1 MLRRLIRYSEKVFQ
15 LSGKVLSGI
24 SDGRLQPR
32 IRTAVLVQSALI
44 LFWTRLGSLNALET
58 VKRASFWK
66 QWLGREMSSVDTLG
80 RVYAGL
86 RVEGLR
92 KGLHHVYTR
101 LKRNKALPG
110 IRGWDV
116 AVLDG
121 HESHASYR
129 RHCSGCLRRTV
140 HLESGDRVQFYH
152 RQVTLMLVSE
162 KLHLLLDLEPQR
174 AGEDEVAT
182 ALRLLGRVLAAYPRA
197 FQILLA
203 DSLYAQA
210 PFLNFLLA
218 RGKHALVV
226 LKDERRDLYQDAQG
240 LFRLTPPQSGR
251 YRSRDCLWW
260 DVHDLTSWP
269 QVTVP
274 LRVVRSQETS
284 SVRRQDSGA
293 RETQRSEWIWV
304 TTLPAAIVPT
314 ASVVYWGHARWDIEN
329 QGFNELVNGW
339 YADHVYKHEPHAIEA
354 FLLSLFLAYNLFHSW
369 LTRNLKPALQRG
381 KTQVFWARLMAAE
394 IYRVAG
400 VLTRGP

>member
-1 MLRRLIRYSEKVFQ
+1 VVVRS
-15 LSGKVLSGI
+15 VL
-24 SDGRLQPR
+24 L
-32 IRTAVLVQSALI
+32 
-44 LFWTRLGSLNALET
+44 LFWARLGSLNAFEG
-58 VKRASFWK
+58 VKRARFCTR
-66 QWLGREMSSVDTLG
+66 WLGREASSADTVG
-80 RVYAGL
+80 RVYAKLLAGGL
-86 RVEGLR
+86 RAAIRHL
-92 KGLHHVYTR
+92 YTR
-101 LKRNKALPG
+101 LKRNKGLPG

-174 AGEDEVAT
+174 PGEDEVAT

-197 FQILLA
+197 FQILLV

-218 RGKHALVV
+218 HRKHAVVV

-240 LFRLTPPQSGR
+240 LFSLTPPQRGR

-260 DVHDLTSWP
+260 DVTDLTSWP
-269 QVTVP
+269 QVQAP
-274 LRVVRSQETS
+274 LRVVRSQETYT
-284 SVRRQDSGA
+284 VRRQQSA
-293 RETQRSEWIWV
+293 EVETQSSEWIWA
-304 TTLPAAIVPT
+304 TTLTTSLVPT
-314 ASVVYWGHARWDIEN
+314 ASVVRWGHARWDIEN
-329 QGFNELVNGW
+329 HGFNELVNGW
-339 YADHVYKHEPHAIEA
+339 YADHVYKHEPNAIEA
-354 FLLSLFLAYNLFHSW
+354 FLLTAFLAYNFFHVF
-369 LTRNLKPALQRG
+369 LTRNLKPQIQRG
-381 KTQVFWARLMAAE
+381 RTQIFWARLIAAE
-394 IYRVAG
+394 LYRDPG

>member
-1 MLRRLIRYSEKVFQ
+1 
-15 LSGKVLSGI
+15 VLSGI

-32 IRTAVLVQSALI
+32 IRTPVLVQSALI

-58 VKRASFWK
+58 VKKATFWK
-66 QWLGREMSSVDTLG
+66 RWLGREMSSVDTLG

-92 KGLHHVYTR
+92 KGLQHVYTR

-110 IRGWDV
+110 MRGWDV

-121 HESHASYR
+121 HESHTSYR

-174 AGEDEVAT
+174 PGEDEVAT

-203 DSLYAQA
+203 DGLYAQA

-218 RGKHALVV
+218 RGKHAVVV

-251 YRSRDCLWW
+251 YRSRECLWW

-269 QVTVP
+269 QVTAP

-284 SVRRQDSGA
+284 SVRRQDSGE
-293 RETQRSEWIWV
+293 RETQSNEWIWV

-314 ASVVYWGHARWDIEN
+314 GSVVYWGHARWDIEN

-339 YADHVYKHEPHAIEA
+339 YADHVYKHEPNAIEA
-354 FLLSLFLAYNLFHSW
+354 FLLSIFLAYNLFHSW

>member
-1 MLRRLIRYSEKVFQ
+1 
-15 LSGKVLSGI
+15 VLSGI

-32 IRTAVLVQSALI
+32 IRTPVLVQSALI

-58 VKRASFWK
+58 VKKATFWK
-66 QWLGREMSSVDTLG
+66 RWLGREMSSVDTLG

-92 KGLHHVYTR
+92 KGLQHVYTR

-110 IRGWDV
+110 MRGWDV

-121 HESHASYR
+121 HESHTSYR

-174 AGEDEVAT
+174 PGEDEVAT

-203 DSLYAQA
+203 DGLYAQA

-218 RGKHALVV
+218 RGKHAVVV

-251 YRSRDCLWW
+251 YRSRECLWW

-269 QVTVP
+269 QVTAP

-284 SVRRQDSGA
+284 SVRRQDSGE
-293 RETQRSEWIWV
+293 RETQSNEWIWV

-314 ASVVYWGHARWDIEN
+314 GSVVYWGHARWDIEN

-339 YADHVYKHEPHAIEA
+339 YADHVYKHEPTAIEA
-354 FLLSLFLAYNLFHSW
+354 FLLSIFLAYNLFHSW

>member
-1 MLRRLIRYSEKVFQ
+1 
-15 LSGKVLSGI
+15 
-24 SDGRLQPR
+24 
-32 IRTAVLVQSALI
+32 VLVQSALI

-58 VKRASFWK
+58 VKKATFWK
-66 QWLGREMSSVDTLG
+66 RWLGREMSSVDTLG

-92 KGLHHVYTR
+92 KGLQHVYTR

-110 IRGWDV
+110 MRGWDV

-121 HESHASYR
+121 HESHTSYR

-174 AGEDEVAT
+174 PGEDEVAT

-203 DSLYAQA
+203 DGLYAQA

-218 RGKHALVV
+218 RGKHAVVV

-251 YRSRDCLWW
+251 YRSRECLWW

-269 QVTVP
+269 QVTAP

-284 SVRRQDSGA
+284 SVRRQDSGE
-293 RETQRSEWIWV
+293 RETQSNEWIWV

-314 ASVVYWGHARWDIEN
+314 GSVVYWGHARWDIEN

-339 YADHVYKHEPHAIEA
+339 YADHVYKHEPTAIEA
-354 FLLSLFLAYNLFHSW
+354 FLLSIFLAYNLFHSW